1 MVNDLHHTVCS
12 VVEEYNDREFSGLP
26 RRLIFPR
33 TEVGQGVSVLLFYLL
48 LCIERER
55 ITIHA
60 IERSAEH
67 MVMFISVSI
76 PRGSRQ
82 YLPCR
87 YATLSEPY
95 LQVTLYGL
103 VGSHLYIE
111 VDLLCLG
118 IEGYAVALKAEFTLG
133 CTCIR
138 LATAAG
144 HVLYA
149 CTAPRSMLPMG

>member
-48 LCIERER
+48 LCIKRER

-67 MVMFISVSI
+67 MIVFVSVDTIRSSGQI
-76 PRGSRQ
+76 LFSN
-82 YLPCR
+82 YT
-87 YATLSEPY
+87 TLSEPY
-95 LQVTLYGL
+95 LQVTLTVSL
-103 VGSHLYIE
+103 
-111 VDLLCLG
+111 
-118 IEGYAVALKAEFTLG
+118 ALTFTL
-133 CTCIR
+133 R
-138 LATAAG
+138 LICFVSA
-144 HVLYA
+144 
-149 CTAPRSMLPMG
+149 S